1 MAENKCVLI
10 VGGSRGIGSH
20 TVRVFSREGWRVAFT
35 YNNSEEEALSLAEE
49 CGALAVR
56 ADSAKGEDI
65 KSAVEC
71 CVNYFG
77 SIDCLV
83 NNAAVSSFSL
93 LTDISFEEWRRVMS
107 IDLDAPFLYSKAVLP
122 YMISKKSGRIINVSS
137 MWGLVGA
144 SCEVAYST
152 AKAGLIGFTKA
163 LAKEVGPSGI
173 TVNAV
178 APGVIDTEM
187 NSHLSLS
194 DLEALAD
201 ETPLCRIGRPEEVA
215 EAIFFLATDRASFIT
230 GEVLNIS
237 GGFIT

>member
-20 TVRVFSREGWRVAFT
+20 TVRVFSREGWRVAFK
-35 YNNSEEEALSLAEE
+35 YKNSEEEALSLAEE

-77 SIDCLV
+77 EIDCLV

-93 LTDISFEEWRRVMS
+93 LTDVSFEEWRRVMS

-178 APGVIDTEM
+178 APGVINTEM
-187 NSHLSLS
+187 NSHLSSS

-230 GEVLNIS
+230 GEVLNMS

>member
-1 MAENKCVLI
+1 MSENKCVLI

-20 TVRVFSREGWRVAFT
+20 TVRVFSRDGWKVAFT
-35 YNNSEEEALSLAEE
+35 YKNSEDEALLLAKE
-49 CGALAVR
+49 CGALAIK
-56 ADSAKGEDI
+56 ADSLNEEEI
-65 KSAVEC
+65 VNAVESC
-71 CVNYFG
+71 TKTFG
-77 SIDCLV
+77 GVDCLV

-93 LTDISFEEWRRVMS
+93 LTDVSLEEWRRVMS

-122 YMISKKSGRIINVSS
+122 YMISKKSGKIINVSS
-137 MWGLVGA
+137 MWGIVGA

-187 NSHLSLS
+187 NSHLSADDLS
-194 DLEALAD
+194 LLSD

-215 EAIFFLATDRASFIT
+215 EAILFLAQDKADFIT
-230 GEVLNIS
+230 GAVLNIS

>member
-35 YNNSEEEALSLAEE
+35 YNNSEGEALSLAAE
-49 CGALAVR
+49 CAALAIK
-56 ADSAKGEDI
+56 ADSAKEEDI
-65 KSAVEC
+65 KNAVEY
-71 CVNYFG
+71 CVSNLG
-77 SIDCLV
+77 GIDCLV

-93 LTDISFEEWRRVMS
+93 LTDVSLEEWRRVMS
-107 IDLDAPFLYSKAVLP
+107 VDLDAPFLYSKAVLP
-122 YMISKKSGRIINVSS
+122 HMISKKSGRIINVSS

-178 APGVIDTEM
+178 APGVIDTDM
-187 NSHLSLS
+187 NSHLSAS

-215 EAIFFLATDRASFIT
+215 EAIFFLASDRASFIT
-230 GEVLNIS
+230 GEVLNVS